1 MPLFE
6 IQYGG
11 KAQEADSKSQVVPP
25 AVVLQHVGPLLHVA
39 VAVHPQHAERL
50 ITQGQQPPEAVTG
63 LALIDTGA
71 SITAVDEAVCR
82 KLGLTPT
89 SVVPMSHAGGSEQ
102 RNCYSIQ
109 ILFPGAPLPPITIP
123 LAASCNLSAGL
134 QPYIVLLGRNLL
146 ARMKMVYNGP
156 RGRIEIAF

>member
-11 KAQEADSKSQVVPP
+11 KTQGADGKPQVVPP
-25 AVVLQHVGPLLHVA
+25 AVVLQHMGPFLQVA
-39 VAVHPQHAERL
+39 VAVHPQHAEKL

-63 LALIDTGA
+63 MALIDTGA
-71 SITAVDEAVCR
+71 SITAVDEAVCQ

-89 SVVPMSHAGGSEQ
+89 GVIPMSHAGGSEQ

-109 ILFPGAPLPPITIP
+109 ILFPGSPLPSVTIP
-123 LAASCNLSAGL
+123 LAASCNLGAGT
-134 QPYIVLLGRNLL
+134 QPYIVLFGRNLL
-146 ARMKMVYNGP
+146 ARLKMVYNGP
-156 RGRIEIAF
+156 AGRIELAF